1 MLVRGGRRR
10 GGRPLEDASEEPELA
25 QVHGRRGSAPRM
37 SEAMEITAGPI
48 VVERGLQRVGD
59 RIDTARRPSP
69 GASEAAPSV
78 LALQFVVGAPT
89 ISEGRRPTG
98 GSGRTFGALNG
109 PGCGGCYGAVTTND
123 SL

>member
-1 MLVRGGRRR
+1 VLVRGVRRR
-10 GGRPLEDASEEPELA
+10 GGRPLDDASEEPELV

-37 SEAMEITAGPI
+37 SEAMEITAGTI
-48 VVERGLQRVGD
+48 VVERGLQRVD
-59 RIDTARRPSP
+59 ERIDTARLPSP

-109 PGCGGCYGAVTTND
+109 PGCGGVTAP
-123 SL
+123 